1 MAKINEEGL
10 TMLEVLLSITVLGII
25 GMILAGIIN
34 FSIVKSKQERP
45 QTKGVFGAQAVMEE
59 CLGNAG
65 EPANKEGSLGGY
77 YSYRVHTEPLV
88 GVDLLYLEVSVY
100 HGVGDEKNEVI
111 TLRTYKYMTEG
122 IDDEQGQ

>member
-1 MAKINEEGL
+1 MVKGNKEGL
-10 TMLEVLLSITVLGII
+10 TLLEVLLSIVVLGLI
-25 GMILAGIIN
+25 GMILAGLVN

-59 CLGNAG
+59 CLCKAG

-77 YSYRVHTEPLV
+77 YSYRIHTEPFA

-100 HGVGDEKNEVI
+100 HGIGEEKNEVV
-111 TLRTYKYMTEG
+111 TLRTYKYLPEG
-122 IDDEQGQ
+122 NKDEHG